1 MINWLPFKRCLRI
14 MEHLRSDRYIATDEA
29 QLKGKHYHEKEAGSK
44 KIKNGSNTIPWAKCI
59 PRMLKNGGFA

>member
-1 MINWLPFKRCLRI
+1 
-14 MEHLRSDRYIATDEA
+14 MEQHLRSDRYIATDEA

-59 PRMLKNGGFA
+59 PRLLKNGGFA